1 MGEGIHTIVLTG
13 RIAPGVTTLQI
24 PFPMPPHT
32 AAYSA
37 EGWQVTGI
45 DADGNVAGTVQLTS
59 EKPADAQA
67 VDDRTQALPP
77 FLHVERTLHLGLTWQ
92 VSTTVTRITPPGA
105 SVLASIPLLAGEA
118 VTTAGIDTAQGA
130 ALIDMGPSVRQVRYH
145 SVLALSPTLTLQ
157 APLAVP
163 WTETWIL
170 DASPIWHCETS
181 GIPVIHHQGKQGL
194 WQPEWRPW
202 PGEAV
207 DIRVTRP
214 EAVPGRTITLD
225 AVDLTFVPGQRFDRS
240 QLKITARTSKG
251 GRHEIELPAAAAL
264 QLVTINGKSL
274 PVRLEDRIVPLPLE
288 PGSQD
293 VLLEWHQPSSARIL
307 MHSPALNLG
316 EQAVNA
322 NVSFKMP
329 ADRWIIFAGGPRL
342 GPAVLF
348 WSYLIV
354 MVLAALALARTRF
367 TPLRY
372 ASWLLLSVGL
382 TQVSIVAALI
392 VVGWFFAL
400 AWRETSLKDAGW
412 LKFNGVQLLL
422 VVWTIAALAGLYTA
436 VERGLL
442 GTPDMQI
449 AGNASTRFVLNWTQD
464 RIDAMLPQPWVLV
477 LPMWIYRVLM
487 LFWSLWLALALLKWL
502 RWGWSCYSR
511 NGIWK
516 KPPPRK
522 RKPKQVWRTPEETGG
537 PDQPV

>member
-1 MGEGIHTIVLTG
+1 
-13 RIAPGVTTLQI
+13 
-24 PFPMPPHT
+24 
-32 AAYSA
+32 
-37 EGWQVTGI
+37 
-45 DADGNVAGTVQLTS
+45 
-59 EKPADAQA
+59 
-67 VDDRTQALPP
+67 
-77 FLHVERTLHLGLTWQ
+77 
-92 VSTTVTRITPPGA
+92 
-105 SVLASIPLLAGEA
+105 
-118 VTTAGIDTAQGA
+118 
-130 ALIDMGPSVRQVRYH
+130 
-145 SVLALSPTLTLQ
+145 
-157 APLAVP
+157 
-163 WTETWIL
+163 
-170 DASPIWHCETS
+170 
-181 GIPVIHHQGKQGL
+181 VIHHQGKQGL

-202 PGEAV
+202 PGETV
-207 DIRVTRP
+207 DIQVTRP

-225 AVDLTFVPGQRFDRS
+225 AVDLTFVPGQRFDRT

-293 VLLEWHQPSSARIL
+293 VLLEWHQPSSARML
-307 MHSPALNLG
+307 MRSPALNLG

-382 TQVSIVAALI
+382 AQVSIVAALI

-400 AWRETSLKDAGW
+400 AWRETSLEEAGW
-412 LKFNGVQLLL
+412 FKFNGVQLLL
-422 VVWTIAALAGLYTA
+422 VVWTVAALAGLYTA

-537 PDQPV
+537 SDASS